1 MESEQAIELEK
12 TRLEEEAN
20 SKKMM
25 ESENVQK

>member
-20 SKKMM
+20 NKKIM
-25 ESENVQK
+25 E